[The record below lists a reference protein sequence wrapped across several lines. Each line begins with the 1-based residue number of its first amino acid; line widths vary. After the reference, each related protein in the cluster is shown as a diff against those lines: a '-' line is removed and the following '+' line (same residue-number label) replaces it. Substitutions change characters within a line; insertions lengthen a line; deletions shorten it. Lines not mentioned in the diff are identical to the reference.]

1 MSLKFVTARFANHG
15 DLDEISQLGR
25 YPGENAASPKF
36 WGAKCFTLGETQ
48 YFAWDTT
55 SQSAIWL

>member
-48 YFAWDTT
+48 YFA
-55 SQSAIWL
+55 